1 MGDVVKLREFR
12 KRRARAAGER
22 DAQQNRVRYGRT
34 KDGRLKAE
42 QETKKAERELDG
54 KQID

>member
-22 DAQQNRVRYGRT
+22 QAQQNRVRYGRT
-34 KDGRLKAE
+34 KDERFKAE
-42 QETKKAERELDG
+42 QEAKKAERDLDG